1 MSATAGAT
9 AAAAAA
15 AAVANAIK
23 ASGTLVR
30 VEPEDMRRIL
40 DLQEAPLVVVASH
53 RGALFGPKHELLT
66 SYRGLAFYCKSSE
79 PIELPGT
86 AEVIVAKKIWMPS

>member
-1 MSATAGAT
+1 MTTAASAG

-15 AAVANAIK
+15 AAIAQAIK

-30 VEPEDMRRIL
+30 VEPEELRRIL
-40 DLQEAPLVVVASH
+40 DRQEAPLVVVASKS
-53 RGALFGPKHELLT
+53 GFFGEKHQYLT
-66 SYRGLAFYCKSSE
+66 GYRGLAFYARSPR

-86 AEVIVAKKIWMPS
+86 AEVVVARSIWMPS

>member
-1 MSATAGAT
+1 MTVATSGATAGAV
-9 AAAAAA
+9 AAAI
-15 AAVANAIK
+15 ANAIK

-53 RGALFGPKHELLT
+53 RGLFGEKHELLT
-66 SYRGLAFYCKSSE
+66 GYRGLAFYCRSSE
-79 PIELPGT
+79 PIALPGT
-86 AEVIVAKKIWMPS
+86 AEVIAAKKIWMPS